1 MFIKMLDTLFR
12 LCYNENEFEVLFIF
26 ASDREQG
33 FVRKRAEPERGGRGA
48 KGEEVM
54 PIVLAPL
61 NQQLKIVRIT
71 ADDKLKK
78 RLESLGITVDGEITV
93 LSSSGGSVVVK
104 IKDGR
109 IALDSNLSTKIF
121 VA

>member
-1 MFIKMLDTLFR
+1 MTHSVSYGIIKMKVKI
-12 LCYNENEFEVLFIF
+12 CSY
-26 ASDREQG
+26 SS
-33 FVRKRAEPERGGRGA
+33 RAFGMIYAERTGA

-78 RLESLGITVDGEITV
+78 HLESLGITVDGEITV